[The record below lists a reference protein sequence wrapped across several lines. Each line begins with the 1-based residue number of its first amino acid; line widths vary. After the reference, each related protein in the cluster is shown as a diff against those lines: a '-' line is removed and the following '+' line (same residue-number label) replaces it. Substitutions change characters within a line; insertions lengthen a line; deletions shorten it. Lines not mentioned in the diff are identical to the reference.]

1 MTDGFTKLGPTYELD
16 EQSLV
21 VEGKCSQDDFAGT
34 FVTFVFVTSVASCF
48 STVPPFLFQIT
59 LRSQQRNKSPK
70 DLVSVF
76 VFRVIHP
83 KATTHLSYSK
93 LASFTSNGAGTCGKA
108 WKSRNRGRQTV
119 L

>member
-21 VEGKCSQDDFAGT
+21 VEGECSQDDFAGT
-34 FVTFVFVTSVASCF
+34 FVTFVFVTSVVLCF

-59 LRSQQRNKSPK
+59 LHSQQQNKTPK
-70 DLVSVF
+70 DLVSGF

-83 KATTHLSYSK
+83 RATKHLSYSK
-93 LASFTSNGAGTCGKA
+93 LVSLSLNGIGTCGKA
-108 WKSRNRGRQTV
+108 QKSRNLGR
-119 L
+119 